1 MIDERAAAARLI
13 EGSNVKKNPL
23 HDDLHSKWHATRSLQ
38 PKSGG
43 DYRFDAAAS
52 GGGPVT

>member
-23 HDDLHSKWHATRSLQ
+23 APIVDHRES
-38 PKSGG
+38 
-43 DYRFDAAAS
+43 
-52 GGGPVT
+52 VE